1 MSKQKFV
8 TLCIDKLEGE
18 TAKGVLKAI
27 VNEMPIAEDRLYKMF
42 KDEEIG
48 AERIIRPTEKMVIT
62 ACEV

>member
-1 MSKQKFV
+1 MSKEKFI

-27 VNEMPIAEDRLYKMF
+27 ANEMPIAEDCLYRMF

-48 AERIIRPTEKMVIT
+48 VEKIIRPTEKIAIT